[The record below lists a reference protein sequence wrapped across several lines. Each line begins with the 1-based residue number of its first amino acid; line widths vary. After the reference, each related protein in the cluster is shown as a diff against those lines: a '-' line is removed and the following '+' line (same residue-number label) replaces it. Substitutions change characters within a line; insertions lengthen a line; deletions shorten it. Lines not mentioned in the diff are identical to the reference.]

1 MIELEDLKVV
11 GANVLCFITI
21 NNAELNI
28 VLQTILFLATII
40 YTVART
46 LNEYKKYIN
55 GKRNLVNLKDKDNV
69 Q

>member
-1 MIELEDLKVV
+1 MIDIEYLKVL

-40 YTVART
+40 YTLAKT
-46 LNEYKKYIN
+46 LNEYNKYI
-55 GKRNLVNLKDKDNV
+55 KRNPITKDKDNV
-69 Q
+69 S

>member
-28 VLQTILFLATII
+28 VLQTILFF
-40 YTVART
+40 
-46 LNEYKKYIN
+46 
-55 GKRNLVNLKDKDNV
+55 
-69 Q
+69 

>member
-1 MIELEDLKVV
+1 MIEIEDLKVV

-55 GKRNLVNLKDKDNV
+55 GKRNSVIPKDK
-69 Q
+69 

>member
-1 MIELEDLKVV
+1 MIELEDLKVL

-40 YTVART
+40 YTLART
-46 LNEYKKYIN
+46 LNEYKKY
-55 GKRNLVNLKDKDNV
+55 KATLKK
-69 Q
+69 

>member
-1 MIELEDLKVV
+1 
-11 GANVLCFITI
+11 
-21 NNAELNI
+21 
-28 VLQTILFLATII
+28 LFLATII

-69 Q
+69 S

>member
-1 MIELEDLKVV
+1 MIEIEDLKVL

-40 YTVART
+40 YTLART
-46 LNEYKKYIN
+46 LNEYNKYI
-55 GKRNLVNLKDKDNV
+55 KRNPIKKDKDNV
-69 Q
+69 S

>member
-1 MIELEDLKVV
+1 MIEIEDLKVL

-40 YTVART
+40 YTLART

-55 GKRNLVNLKDKDNV
+55 GKRNSVISKDK
-69 Q
+69 

>member
-1 MIELEDLKVV
+1 MIEIEDLKVL

-55 GKRNLVNLKDKDNV
+55 GNRNLVNLKDKDNV
-69 Q
+69 

>member
-1 MIELEDLKVV
+1 MIEIEDLKVL

-40 YTVART
+40 YTLART

-55 GKRNLVNLKDKDNV
+55 GKRNQVISKDK
-69 Q
+69 

>member
-1 MIELEDLKVV
+1 VIELEDLKVV

-40 YTVART
+40 YTLART
-46 LNEYKKYIN
+46 LNEYKKY
-55 GKRNLVNLKDKDNV
+55 KATLKK
-69 Q
+69 